1 MRIYFW
7 NKSCSSMFPTSDVIF
22 INELIIFVWLTCWS
36 NHLHMEC
43 CCCYIFLNLT
53 CLIFSQGCAY
63 IWGGAARNREERW
76 IIRRYGTAPSS
87 GFILSLIVFIFSSVS
102 SFLCGENGNKLYVY
116 WLKEISDACI
126 CVVQFHFSLSA
137 FGKVS

>member
-1 MRIYFW
+1 MLIHVS
-7 NKSCSSMFPTSDVIF
+7 NKWCNFYKW
-22 INELIIFVWLTCWS
+22 INNICMANITCWS
-36 NHLHMEC
+36 NHFHMEC
-43 CCCYIFLNLT
+43 CCCYIFLKFDLFD
-53 CLIFSQGCAY
+53 FSQGCAY

-87 GFILSLIVFIFSSVS
+87 GFILSLIVFICSSVS

-116 WLKEISDACI
+116 WLKEISDVCI